1 VTALKKSWCY
11 LSNEMVCVVVWWMVW
26 LWWCFFLS
34 LPWKMWYPIRKSM
47 LSFFFFPD
55 IWFSHLIFYCM
66 IFVLVF
72 FVNFKFLFDFTLNL
86 NVIFSFILSWI
97 HVWSFFFWFWVFILI
112 SLARCLISFNFT
124 LNQLMLPPFLFIAFD
139 PHSFIL
145 LIVFAFYQKKN
156 FNFIF

>member
-1 VTALKKSWCY
+1 
-11 LSNEMVCVVVWWMVW
+11 M
-26 LWWCFFLS
+26 
-34 LPWKMWYPIRKSM
+34 M
-47 LSFFFFPD
+47 LSFKWDGVCGGLVDGLTLMMFFSLFTLENVISNQKIHVVLLFFFPD

-139 PHSFIL
+139 PHSVIL
-145 LIVFAFYQKKN
+145 LIVFAFYQKKK

>member
-1 VTALKKSWCY
+1 MRWC
-11 LSNEMVCVVVWWMVW
+11 VWWFGGWFDFDDV
-26 LWWCFFLS
+26 FFS
-34 LPWKMWYPIRKSM
+34 LYLGKCDIQSENPCCP
-47 LSFFFFPD
+47 FFFFPD

>member
-1 VTALKKSWCY
+1 
-11 LSNEMVCVVVWWMVW
+11 M
-26 LWWCFFLS
+26 
-34 LPWKMWYPIRKSM
+34 M
-47 LSFFFFPD
+47 LSFKWDGVCGGLVDGLTLMMFFSLFTLENVISNQKIHVVLLFFFPD